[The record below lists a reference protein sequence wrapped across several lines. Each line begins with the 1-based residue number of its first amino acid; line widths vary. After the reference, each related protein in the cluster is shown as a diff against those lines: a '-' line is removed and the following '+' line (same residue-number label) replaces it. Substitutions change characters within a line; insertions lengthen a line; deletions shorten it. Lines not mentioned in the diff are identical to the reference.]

1 MKVTQSTESKECV
14 LYTNRTASEPYG
26 VTPVVA
32 GSNIIYYG
40 QRWPN
45 FMQQPYFMPPDAAF
59 DKQYSK
65 VLHVR
70 SKDLTGISVIL
81 KTEKDDYRQD
91 YSPCIYEVNDQQETT
106 NGLLDFIQWEG
117 YDTGTNG
124 NYLSLNNIPEVN
136 INVLQ
141 SYDDRTKMAY
151 NVNQYG
157 TAQQGVSIDMG
168 VSNNILDHIN
178 MRYLKVKNVGTS
190 TLHYQAYAEMIFG
203 YSRYE
208 NFAHRRDAARSTK
221 VETAYRFSP
230 FLVLPTFA
238 PGWPRNEKNSTFC
251 GYWTAYIPKT
261 FADFWG
267 NNNVASA
274 ALNSFNVTSAPV
286 YAGMQMKSGVTT
298 NGAAQ
303 PFYLY
308 YVRCAAGGEL
318 PVSSSTSDNS
328 RIIGTPALAIKG
340 VTRQSNPLI
349 HHSVGSNFY
358 HSFSLIDM
366 KLAVTVGGQ
375 AV

>member
-1 MKVTQSTESKECV
+1 MKVTQSNESKECV
-14 LYTNRTASEPYG
+14 LYTTRTASEPYG

-59 DKQYSK
+59 DKHFTK

-81 KTEKDDYRQD
+81 KTEKDDYYQD
-91 YSPCIYEVNDQQETT
+91 YRPCIYEVSDQQETP
-106 NGLLDFIQWEG
+106 NGLLDFMEWEG

-141 SYDDRTKMAY
+141 SCDDQNMMTYD
-151 NVNQYG
+151 VNQYG
-157 TAQQGVSIDMG
+157 TAQQGVSIDME

-178 MRYLKVKNVGTS
+178 MRYLKVKNTGTS
-190 TLHYQAYAEMIFG
+190 TLRYQAYAEMIFG
-203 YSRYE
+203 YSRYVD
-208 NFAHRRDAARSTK
+208 FAHRRDAARSTK
-221 VETAYRFSP
+221 VETANSFSP
-230 FLVLPTFA
+230 FLVLPTFV
-238 PGWPRNEKNSTFC
+238 PGWPRNEKNSTFY
-251 GYWTAYIPKT
+251 GYWTGYIPKT

-267 NNNVASA
+267 DNNVASA

-286 YAGMQMKSGVTT
+286 YVGMKMKSGVT
-298 NGAAQ
+298 NGAVQ

-308 YVRCAAGGEL
+308 YVRGVVGGDL
-318 PVSSSTSDNS
+318 PVSSGTLDNS
-328 RIIGTPALAIKG
+328 RIIGTPALAVKG
-340 VTRQSNPLI
+340 VTTQSNPLI

-366 KLAVTVGGQ
+366 KLAVTVGGP